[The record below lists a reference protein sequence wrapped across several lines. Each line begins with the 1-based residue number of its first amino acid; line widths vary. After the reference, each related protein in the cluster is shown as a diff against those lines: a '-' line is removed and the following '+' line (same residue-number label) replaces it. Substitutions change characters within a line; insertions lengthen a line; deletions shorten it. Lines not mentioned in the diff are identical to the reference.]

1 MPTEKIRPA
10 QLRNLKPGK
19 YCDGGGLWVYVKPN
33 GNAYWV
39 MRYRLRGRNREM
51 GLGPVR
57 DIPAAKAREYA
68 TKYRNIKRD
77 KRDPINERA
86 KERSAAVLL
95 FRDAAARMIE
105 AKRGEWRN
113 SKHAAQ
119 WIATLK
125 TYAFP
130 VVGDLPVDAITTDHV
145 LKILEPIWPNKTE
158 TATRLRQRIEVVL
171 DWATARKYRQ
181 GENPARWRGHLDKL
195 LAKPTKIRKVRHHAA
210 LLYTD
215 MPDFMEK
222 LAKQDGLAARALTF
236 TILTAARTGEVIGA
250 HKTEIRDGVWIVP
263 GERMKTARE
272 HRVPLS
278 TQAAAT
284 VASLPDFENNP
295 HLFAGQRKNQA
306 FSNAAMTAV
315 LKRMGL
321 ADLTVHG
328 FRSSFRDWCAEQ
340 TNFPRELAESALAH
354 TLRDK
359 TEAAYQRGDLLQKR
373 ARLMQA
379 WADYCTNPS
388 TKGDVVP
395 IRRKA

>member
-1 MPTEKIRPA
+1 MAIAKLRPA
-10 QLRNLKPGK
+10 QLRSLKPGK

-57 DIPAAKAREYA
+57 DIPAAKAREAA

-77 KRDPINERA
+77 QRDPLHERA
-86 KERSAAVLL
+86 KERNASVLL
-95 FRDAAARMIE
+95 FRDAATRMIE
-105 AKRGEWRN
+105 AKRAEWRN

-119 WIATLK
+119 WSATLK

-130 VVGDLPVDAITTDHV
+130 VIGDLPVDAITTDQI
-145 LKILEPIWPNKTE
+145 LKILEPIWRTKTE

-171 DWATARKYRQ
+171 DWSTARKYRH

-195 LAKPTKIRKVRHHAA
+195 LAKPTKVKKVHHHAA
-210 LLYTD
+210 LPYAEL
-215 MPDFMEK
+215 PAFMEK
-222 LAKQDGLAARALTF
+222 LAKQGGLASRALAF

-250 HKTEIRDGVWIVP
+250 HKTEIKDGIWIVP
-263 GERMKTARE
+263 PERMKANRE

-278 TQAAAT
+278 TQASAIIDG
-284 VASLPDFENNP
+284 LPHFENNDY
-295 HLFAGQRKNQA
+295 LFAGQRSDQP
-306 FSNAAMTAV
+306 FSNSAMAAV

-321 ADLTVHG
+321 DDMTVHG

-379 WADYCTNPS
+379 WADYCTSPNK
-388 TKGDVVP
+388 KGDVVP